1 MNSSVSRF
9 TYHHFNNLGDSIPEQ
24 ADPNYLTLTVGT
36 LSICSNIV
44 AITSITL
51 FITQK
56 LMQRLGV
63 GIYICSCRVQMSKL
77 FRSRRYIIQIKEECG
92 DQLVVNLASPA
103 SYKLEKVRAQ
113 RIVAKAKGQGQSTNT
128 SCPRIGRGRCEFIAH
143 PKRARVPQIARLTR
157 MIGIGQKKS
166 HREICISF
174 YDAKI
179 L

>member
-1 MNSSVSRF
+1 MTVGFVNMITNIWFSPRVYNLNSSVSRF

-36 LSICSNIV
+36 LSISSNLV
-44 AITSITL
+44 GITSITL
-51 FITQK
+51 FITEK

-113 RIVAKAKGQGQSTNT
+113 RIVWLKRRDKRKA
-128 SCPRIGRGRCEFIAH
+128 PIR
-143 PKRARVPQIARLTR
+143 RVLGSGEVGVSSSLIRR
-157 MIGIGQKKS
+157 EREY
-166 HREICISF
+166 HR
-174 YDAKI
+174 
-179 L
+179 